1 LIGEITAYNRFEK
14 NVCQQRLH
22 SSYPTPIRSIIVNIA
37 MRHQIAIFNE
47 PYPEIGSERH
57 CVIEKR
63 G

>member
-1 LIGEITAYNRFEK
+1 LIGEITAYNRYEK
-14 NVCQQRLH
+14 NVCQH

-47 PYPEIGSERH
+47 PYPEILVKILVAS
-57 CVIEKR
+57 VIEKR